1 MTNCILETHKNILYM
16 HKGGENLRSKV
27 EKTQVL
33 LLSALLIWSA
43 LAVAMLSISRVS
55 AEQVVMTYELNAIE
69 DAYVDERGLY
79 RDTNYGNASVLVVGS
94 TFEGNQRTYIKF
106 DLSDLPYGS
115 VRSARLILNATKTPL
130 AVFNFGKNR
139 LLSIQL
145 YFDSDHDST

>member
-1 MTNCILETHKNILYM
+1 M

-55 AEQVVMTYELNAIE
+55 AEQVIMTYELNAIE